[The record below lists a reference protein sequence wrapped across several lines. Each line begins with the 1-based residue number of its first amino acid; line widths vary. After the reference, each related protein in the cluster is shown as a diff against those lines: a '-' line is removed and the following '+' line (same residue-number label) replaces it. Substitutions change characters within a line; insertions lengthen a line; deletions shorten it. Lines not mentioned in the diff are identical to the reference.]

1 MGQNLTGQ
9 TIASTYEDLV
19 QISGS
24 VFTDGL
30 GNDITSAT
38 ITASN
43 AISSSYALTA
53 SFALNAGGA
62 DTGSLMVTGSVNLN
76 TLTFTKGDGSTFDLT
91 VNTGSGGGGTV
102 NTGSLMITGSVSLN
116 TLTFTKG
123 DGSTFDLTVNTGSA
137 VTVNTGSLLVTAS
150 ISDAT
155 TTYTKGDG
163 STFDLT
169 VNNVENAF
177 TSSYVATAVLTGSVS
192 SNTLTFTKFDGST
205 FDLTVDTGSAVS
217 VDTGSL
223 LVTAS
228 ISDATITF
236 TKGDASTFDIVVNNV
251 QNASTASAVD
261 TTPAS
266 DNVEYD
272 LVFVADSA
280 AGTQIVRTDDNANI
294 TFNPSTGVLTAPTL
308 DGNALTA
315 TSASLALQVQSNN
328 NDADLDYKLTFV
340 TDQGKVDLYNTQKS
354 NLLVNP
360 NTGKLTVTSVSASSG
375 FTGSLFGTASFALTA
390 SYVEGGVNPF
400 PLTGS
405 IDALI
410 PSGSVF
416 SVRST
421 GGGTSWGPDIIL
433 MGNYSGSNVAIS
445 KTSANSYNN
454 IIIGAGTNTSPNRI
468 ISSSL
473 DGNVLIGG
481 ASNRASGRAQRATI
495 VGGFNNQIASGSDLG
510 GSATIQNNGIFAGSS
525 NQIVHGSGNFIGGGS
540 SNTIVSSSFD
550 TTPSQNAILGG
561 NFNQIT
567 GSDNSAL
574 IGGLRNRIADASLS
588 AIIAGTGSIVTG
600 TQSAV
605 IAGRNHLASHS
616 ASVVIGGNNL
626 STTQDNEVVVPNLT
640 ISGSGNVLTFA
651 DGTTQS
657 TAATGGSTFPYTGSA
672 IISGSLEVTGS
683 INIDVNSSISGSN
696 LVGNWADTYSTSPKV
711 HQIVTLTQAEYNA
724 LTPNENTLYVISGST
739 FTAAN
744 TAGNNTFTENNVFSG
759 SVRGDVGALSI
770 TSNTASMDC
779 SEGNFFTIT
788 LVSGSTTHLNP
799 TNIQPGQTINLLV
812 NTTGSGLL
820 TFAPSV
826 LQVTGSAYTATTGS
840 GTIGKD
846 IITFISFNS
855 TNLYLSNIKNFI

>member
-1 MGQNLTGQ
+1 MAITGEVVATGGGGGDYYITMMDSNGVDGNYQFRQAIPGDGALTYNDTGGGETLKSRFFQ
-9 TIASTYEDLV
+9 GDL
-19 QISGS
+19 I
-24 VFTDGL
+24 
-30 GNDITSAT
+30 GNADT
-38 ITASN
+38 

-62 DTGSLMVTGSVNLN
+62 DTGSLMVTGSV
-76 TLTFTKGDGSTFDLT
+76 
-91 VNTGSGGGGTV
+91 
-102 NTGSLMITGSVSLN
+102 SLN

-123 DGSTFDLTVNTGSA
+123 DGSTFN
-137 VTVNTGSLLVTAS
+137 
-150 ISDAT
+150 
-155 TTYTKGDG
+155 
-163 STFDLT
+163 
-169 VNNVENAF
+169 
-177 TSSYVATAVLTGSVS
+177 
-192 SNTLTFTKFDGST
+192 
-205 FDLTVDTGSAVS
+205 LTVDTGSAVTTPTLQQVTTEGNS
-217 VDTGSL
+217 TNLAITASALRIENNTHLDGTLLVTNNTIMNGDLTIQSATPNLKLRDTSGGGFSSGYDIRVDTGSFEIYDDTHNRDVL
-223 LVTAS
+223 SDFFNIGTSKHTTSLTSEIIVISGSDSVT
-228 ISDATITF
+228 IL
-236 TKGDASTFDIVVNNV
+236 GP
-251 QNASTASAVD
+251 
-261 TTPAS
+261 TT
-266 DNVEYD
+266 
-272 LVFVADSA
+272 L
-280 AGTQIVRTDDNANI
+280 
-294 TFNPSTGVLTAPTL
+294 TGSLN
-308 DGNALTA
+308 GNADTA
-315 TSASLALQVQSNN
+315 TSASYAL
-328 NDADLDYKLTFV
+328 
-340 TDQGKVDLYNTQKS
+340 
-354 NLLVNP
+354 
-360 NTGKLTVTSVSASSG
+360 
-375 FTGSLFGTASFALTA
+375 TASFALNADNAISSSYALTA
-390 SYVEGGVNPF
+390 SYIEGGVNPF